1 MAKKDFTADAASVFV
16 NAMVTPTEQK
26 TEQPTQTTPK
36 PQPKAKAKASS
47 APAEPQ
53 NAAKVTFMLDAA
65 LYGKLRYITYK
76 ERTHIRAILTEALTD
91 YMAKYERKNGHI
103 TAEQ

>member
-26 TEQPTQTTPK
+26 TEQPPQTTPK
-36 PQPKAKAKASS
+36 PQPKAKASS

-91 YMAKYERKNGHI
+91 YMAKYERKNGRI

>member
-16 NAMVTPTEQK
+16 DAMVTPTEQK
-26 TEQPTQTTPK
+26 TEQPKQATPK
-36 PQPKAKAKASS
+36 PQPKAKASS

-53 NAAKVTFMLDAA
+53 NAVKVTFMLNTA
-65 LYGKLRYITYK
+65 LYDKLRYITYK

-91 YMAKYERKNGHI
+91 YMAKYERKNGRI